1 MNPTPMLAYAPKA
14 EFDRI
19 RNLPVQP
26 TERTR
31 LFADLARLN
40 ALYMIERAGSGHV
53 GSSFSSLD
61 IVCWLHLDVMEG
73 IDRADGDIYFS
84 SKGHD
89 APGLYAAM
97 LALGLLPFEKIDG
110 LRRLGGLPGH
120 PDIGTPFIRTNTG
133 SLGMGVSKA
142 KGFVIADRLAGRKR
156 RIFVMTGDGELQEG
170 QFWES
175 LGSAVNRR
183 MGEITVIVD
192 HNKLQSDTFV
202 ERVSALG
209 ALEAKFAAFGW
220 AVARCDGHDPA
231 ALSAALATL
240 DAQADAPKVIIADT
254 IKGAGVSFMQHTAMV
269 ADQEFY
275 RFHSGAP
282 GAENYAKGL
291 TELRTRIDGKLA
303 AIDAQPLALIEQP
316 RAPANASPAMARL
329 IPAYAE
335 ALLALGGK
343 RTDIVALD
351 GDLMI
356 DCGVLPFRDRFPERF
371 VECGI
376 AEQDMVSTAGGLA
389 LAGKLP
395 IVHSFACFL
404 STRPNEQIFN
414 NGTERTKIIYA
425 GSLAGLL
432 PGGPGHSHQSIR
444 DIATL
449 SSVPGLT
456 LVEPATTAEVA
467 EVLEWCVNANA
478 GSSYIRL
485 ISVPWPAP
493 SSPQGKLIAGQG
505 RAIRDGKDVVIFAYG
520 PILLG
525 EAEKA
530 AGLIERETAASVRVV
545 NLPWLNNLDGLWL
558 GQCVSGARLAVAL
571 DNHARVGGQGDAI
584 AAVFAALKGMPPLLI
599 VGIDG
604 IAECGTPAE
613 VLAHHGLDAASIARK
628 TIARLRSAS

>member
-1 MNPTPMLAYAPKA
+1 MSPTPILAYAPKA

-19 RNLPVQP
+19 RNLPVAP
-26 TERTR
+26 AERTR

-40 ALYMIERAGSGHV
+40 TLYMIERAGSGHI

-73 IDRADGDIYFS
+73 IDRPDGDIYFS

-120 PDIGTPFIRTNTG
+120 PDVGTPFIRTNTG
-133 SLGMGVSKA
+133 SLGMGISKA
-142 KGFVIADRLAGRKR
+142 KGFVIADRLSGRKR

-170 QFWES
+170 QLWES
-175 LGSAVNRR
+175 LGSAANRR

-209 ALEAKFAAFGW
+209 DLEAKFAAFGW
-220 AVARCDGHDPA
+220 AVARCEGHDPA

-240 DAQADAPKVIIADT
+240 DAQADRPKVIIADT
-254 IKGAGVSFMQHTAMV
+254 IKGAGVSFMQHTAMT

-275 RFHSGAP
+275 KFHSGAP

-291 TELRTRIDGKLA
+291 AELRARIDGRLAKLG
-303 AIDAQPLALIEQP
+303 AQALTLTEQP
-316 RAPANASPAMARL
+316 RAPAAAPAATARL

-335 ALLALGGK
+335 ALLALGEK
-343 RTDIVALD
+343 RADIVALD

-356 DCGVLPFRDRFPERF
+356 DCGVLPFRDRFPDRF
-371 VECGI
+371 IECGI

-425 GSLAGLL
+425 GSLAGLV

-456 LVEPATTAEVA
+456 LVEPATTSEVA
-467 EVLEWCVNANA
+467 EVLEWCVSANKD
-478 GSSYIRL
+478 SSYIRL

-493 SSPQGKLIAGQG
+493 SAPQGKLIAGQG
-505 RAIRDGKDVVIFAYG
+505 RTIRDGKDVVIFAYG

-530 AGLIERETAASVRVV
+530 ARAIEADAGVSVRVV
-545 NLPWLNNLDGLWL
+545 NLPWLNNLDAEWL
-558 GQCVSGARLAVAL
+558 ARSVEGARLAVAL

-584 AAVFAALKGMPPLLI
+584 AAALAARKAAPPLLI
-599 VGIDG
+599 IGIDG

-613 VLAHHGLDAASIARK
+613 VLAHHGLDAASIARL
-628 TIARLRSAS
+628 AVQQLRSAS